1 MLQIENASIAYG
13 NDILFSGFNLQLER
27 GEIASISGPSGCG
40 KSSLLNAI
48 LGFIPLKEGRIVLD
62 GIPLDKGNVDV
73 VRKQTAWIPQE
84 LALPLE
90 WVKDMVQLP
99 FGLKANRGTPFSET
113 RLFACFED
121 LGLERELYYKR
132 VNEISGGQRQ
142 RMMIAVAS
150 MIGKPLTIVD
160 EPTSALD
167 PEMVGEVLNV
177 MRDLAAEKMT
187 MVVVTHEMGFAREV
201 ATRVMFMDGGY
212 FMEEAAPEEFFSNP
226 KNERLKSFLS
236 KVL

>member
-1 MLQIENASIAYG
+1 M
-13 NDILFSGFNLQLER
+13 D
-27 GEIASISGPSGCG
+27 
-40 KSSLLNAI
+40 
-48 LGFIPLKEGRIVLD
+48 
-62 GIPLDKGNVDV
+62 
-73 VRKQTAWIPQE
+73 
-84 LALPLE
+84 

-121 LGLERELYYKR
+121 LGLEQELYYKR

-167 PEMVGEVLNV
+167 SGS
-177 MRDLAAEKMT
+177 AEKVLSFFRRQT
-187 MVVVTHEMGFAREV
+187 ENGSAILTVSHDKRFANGCDRHII
-201 ATRVMFMDGGY
+201 M
-212 FMEEAAPEEFFSNP
+212 
-226 KNERLKSFLS
+226 K
-236 KVL
+236 

>member
-48 LGFIPLKEGRIVLD
+48 LGFTPLKEGRIVLN
-62 GIPLDKGNVDV
+62 GILLDKGNVDV

-84 LALPLE
+84 LALPL
-90 WVKDMVQLP
+90 DMVQLP
-99 FGLKANRGTPFSET
+99 FGLKANRSTPFSET

-121 LGLERELYYKR
+121 LGLEQELYYKR

-167 PEMVGEVLNV
+167 SGS
-177 MRDLAAEKMT
+177 AEKVLSFFRRQT
-187 MVVVTHEMGFAREV
+187 ENGSAILTVSHDKRFANGCDRHII
-201 ATRVMFMDGGY
+201 M
-212 FMEEAAPEEFFSNP
+212 
-226 KNERLKSFLS
+226 K
-236 KVL
+236 

>member
-48 LGFIPLKEGRIVLD
+48 LGFTPLKEGRIVLN
-62 GIPLDKGNVDV
+62 GILLDKGNVDV

-121 LGLERELYYKR
+121 LGLEQELYYKR

-167 PEMVGEVLNV
+167 PEMVGEVLSL
-177 MRDLAAEKMT
+177 MKELAEEGMT
-187 MVVVTHEMGFAREV
+187 MVVVTHEIGFAREI
-201 ATRVMFMDGGY
+201 ATRVMFMDQGKIV
-212 FMEEAAPEEFFSNP
+212 EEGTPDHFFDNP
-226 KNERLKSFLS
+226 ANPRLRDFFS

>member
-48 LGFIPLKEGRIVLD
+48 LGFTPLKEGRIVLN
-62 GIPLDKGNVDV
+62 GILLDKGNVDV
-73 VRKQTAWIPQE
+73 VRKQTAW
-84 LALPLE
+84 
-90 WVKDMVQLP
+90 MVQLP

-121 LGLERELYYKR
+121 LGLEQELYYKR

-167 PEMVGEVLNV
+167 SGS
-177 MRDLAAEKMT
+177 AEKVLSFFRRQT
-187 MVVVTHEMGFAREV
+187 ENGSAILTVSHDKRFANGCDRHII
-201 ATRVMFMDGGY
+201 M
-212 FMEEAAPEEFFSNP
+212 
-226 KNERLKSFLS
+226 K
-236 KVL
+236 

>member
-1 MLQIENASIAYG
+1 MLHINNACIAFG
-13 NDILFSGFNLQLER
+13 AEVLFSGFNLILEQ
-27 GEIASISGPSGCG
+27 GEAACIVGQSGCG
-40 KSSLLNAI
+40 KTSLLNAVM
-48 LGFIPLKEGRIVLD
+48 GFVPLREGTIQVGGTLLD
-62 GIPLDKGNVDV
+62 ISTIDV
-73 VRKQTAWIPQE
+73 VRRQIAWIPQE

-121 LGLERELYYKR
+121 LGLEQELYYKR

-167 PEMVGEVLNV
+167 SGS
-177 MRDLAAEKMT
+177 AEKVLSFFRRQT
-187 MVVVTHEMGFAREV
+187 ENGSAILTVSHDKRFANGCDRHII
-201 ATRVMFMDGGY
+201 M
-212 FMEEAAPEEFFSNP
+212 
-226 KNERLKSFLS
+226 K
-236 KVL
+236 

>member
-1 MLQIENASIAYG
+1 MLQQKMLYR
-13 NDILFSGFNLQLER
+13 LRQRYTFLGFNLQLER

-48 LGFIPLKEGRIVLD
+48 LGFTPLKEGRIVLN
-62 GIPLDKGNVDV
+62 GILLDKGNVDV

-99 FGLKANRGTPFSET
+99 FGLKANRSTPFSET

-121 LGLERELYYKR
+121 LGLEQELYYKR

-167 PEMVGEVLNV
+167 SGS
-177 MRDLAAEKMT
+177 AEKVLSFFRRQT
-187 MVVVTHEMGFAREV
+187 ENGSAILTVSHDKRFANGCDRHII
-201 ATRVMFMDGGY
+201 M
-212 FMEEAAPEEFFSNP
+212 
-226 KNERLKSFLS
+226 K
-236 KVL
+236 

>member
-48 LGFIPLKEGRIVLD
+48 LGFTPLKEGRIVLN
-62 GIPLDKGNVDV
+62 GILLDKGNVDV

-90 WVKDMVQLP
+90 WVKDMVKLP
-99 FGLKANRGTPFSET
+99 FGLKANRSTPFSET

-121 LGLERELYYKR
+121 LGLEQELYYKR
-132 VNEISGGQRQ
+132 VNEISGGQ

-167 PEMVGEVLNV
+167 SGS
-177 MRDLAAEKMT
+177 AEKVLSFFRRQT
-187 MVVVTHEMGFAREV
+187 ENGSAILTVSHDKRFANGCDRHII
-201 ATRVMFMDGGY
+201 M
-212 FMEEAAPEEFFSNP
+212 
-226 KNERLKSFLS
+226 K
-236 KVL
+236 

>member
-40 KSSLLNAI
+40 KSSLLNAVM
-48 LGFIPLKEGRIVLD
+48 GFVPLKEGTIKVGDTL
-62 GIPLDKGNVDV
+62 LDKSTIDII
-73 VRKQTAWIPQE
+73 RRQIAWIPQE

-99 FGLKANRGTPFSET
+99 FGLKANRSTPFSET

-121 LGLERELYYKR
+121 LGLEQELYYKR

-167 PEMVGEVLNV
+167 SGS
-177 MRDLAAEKMT
+177 AEKVLSFFRRQT
-187 MVVVTHEMGFAREV
+187 ENGSAILTVSHDKRFANGCDRHII
-201 ATRVMFMDGGY
+201 M
-212 FMEEAAPEEFFSNP
+212 
-226 KNERLKSFLS
+226 K
-236 KVL
+236 

>member
-99 FGLKANRGTPFSET
+99 FGLKANRGTPFLKPAYLHVS
-113 RLFACFED
+113 RIW
-121 LGLERELYYKR
+121 
-132 VNEISGGQRQ
+132 VWSGSYITNG
-142 RMMIAVAS
+142 
-150 MIGKPLTIVD
+150 
-160 EPTSALD
+160 
-167 PEMVGEVLNV
+167 
-177 MRDLAAEKMT
+177 
-187 MVVVTHEMGFAREV
+187 
-201 ATRVMFMDGGY
+201 
-212 FMEEAAPEEFFSNP
+212 
-226 KNERLKSFLS
+226 
-236 KVL
+236 

>member
-1 MLQIENASIAYG
+1 MPVSPTATIY
-13 NDILFSGFNLQLER
+13 FSRVSTCNWKGRDSQYLRPFGMRKVVTAECHTW
-27 GEIASISGPSGCG
+27 IYSV
-40 KSSLLNAI
+40 
-48 LGFIPLKEGRIVLD
+48 KEGRIVLN
-62 GIPLDKGNVDV
+62 GILLDKGNVDV

-121 LGLERELYYKR
+121 LGLEQELYYKR

-167 PEMVGEVLNV
+167 SGS
-177 MRDLAAEKMT
+177 AEKVLSFFRRQT
-187 MVVVTHEMGFAREV
+187 ENGSAILTVSHDKRFANGCDRHII
-201 ATRVMFMDGGY
+201 M
-212 FMEEAAPEEFFSNP
+212 
-226 KNERLKSFLS
+226 K
-236 KVL
+236 